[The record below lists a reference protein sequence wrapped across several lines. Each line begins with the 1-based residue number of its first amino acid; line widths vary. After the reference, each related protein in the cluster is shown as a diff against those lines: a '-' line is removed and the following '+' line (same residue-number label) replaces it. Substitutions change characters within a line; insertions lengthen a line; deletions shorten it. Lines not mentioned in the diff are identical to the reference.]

1 VLISL
6 KVHKIGASDIW
17 VIRATYWGHDRYT
30 NRKPG
35 SDTPPE
41 FVVQFVIHL
50 GFVPEA
56 R

>member
-1 VLISL
+1 MLISL
-6 KVHKIGASDIW
+6 KVHNIGANDIW
-17 VIRATYWGHDRYT
+17 VIRATYWGT

-41 FVVQFVIHL
+41 FVVQFVIRL